1 MSFYINLDQ
10 ILNNIASNISKKE
23 TVTELTSDEKKKLQE
38 LGITDPSAYKTL
50 MEQIGAENDTE
61 RQQVLEEL
69 EKLIKRIQELAPE
82 AYDKNIAELI
92 SKAGNVKNVQELF
105 TLFTDKITILENEK
119 LKDPDVKTIERLALK
134 NQSYSEQMST
144 DDYNELINILS
155 RHSDW
160 GVKTEQ
166 AGNGTT
172 SVSFNCSGKSYTFSI
187 NQDIDTSKINDI
199 NSNPDKQRVL
209 AFEAIIKDFAL
220 GKLRWSDLEE
230 ALAPYGFTKAQ
241 LMTSEKYDWRN
252 NGYLLTLNYGGKQYS
267 FNCNIDGSVDGTNDK
282 HEGNITYNE
291 IEHTDLYRAGFTSE
305 EIKKY
310 FVEAFVV
317 DGKVQFYTKNET
329 AWKDL
334 GVTSGNIQELKQA
347 IERPEKITKLVN
359 EVIDSLVTKHTLTA
373 EQEKNLREYADT
385 KKADIS
391 NMYDGAKG
399 NENTFKTNLTS
410 MLEAQITNVIKPP
423 VSDTRTDNNTV
434 TNELSDAQKQ
444 QVTKICDT
452 VATAVGLNNPDK
464 DNLKNL
470 VQTAAADWKD
480 KIDTDFAFEV
490 QKKALE
496 IAQGILKQKNQS
508 SGNNGDLDELI
519 SNFTDS
525 GNHSPAVLSELKK
538 YHDNGDISITI
549 TRDGSSYEVTI
560 TRNGE
565 TLGPELVDEQTLRDA
580 GFTINSGVVDLS
592 ATTQTY
598 INDIEKSE
606 ALLEICRGFMTNGVS
621 INDNNK
627 GKLTFKQTM
636 DVYSQVKADTSYT
649 KSYTNLDTFKDTIS
663 KIANE
668 YAVASIQAGT
678 RTEKDATAEQ
688 IDEAV
693 KNLTSWGGQSS
704 YNLEG
709 ILPATTDDRHDSYPL
724 TSKDFKELYNNDYIV
739 RLHISMDSSESWED
753 AGKTINRQLNQ
764 LGDIITSALGTT
776 NLFDKDILEIAK
788 NNIIKKYS
796 DTKFN
801 NAINDDD
808 DGTSEYDLE
817 NNLAWR
823 MKNDRSGTG
832 HRVVGTRDDDGSDSW
847 VWGVRFKDIVDDII
861 AEYKRLAGY
870 SA

>member
-1 MSFYINLDQ
+1 MVLKTKLEEIEKEKEQEKQAAQWINDV
-10 ILNNIASNISKKE
+10 IN
-23 TVTELTSDEKKKLQE
+23 
-38 LGITDPSAYKTL
+38 TL
-50 MEQIGAENDTE
+50 AAENNLTPKE
-61 RQQVLEEL
+61 ANEL
-69 EKLIKRIQELAPE
+69 KEYMHGDDVKKQLTDVKGKSENEFKTIV
-82 AYDKNIAELI
+82 KNIAENYI
-92 SKAGNVKNVQELF
+92 NNHF
-105 TLFTDKITILENEK
+105 
-119 LKDPDVKTIERLALK
+119 KTESPK
-134 NQSYSEQMST
+134 ST
-144 DDYNELINILS
+144 D
-155 RHSDW
+155 
-160 GVKTEQ
+160 
-166 AGNGTT
+166 
-172 SVSFNCSGKSYTFSI
+172 
-187 NQDIDTSKINDI
+187 
-199 NSNPDKQRVL
+199 
-209 AFEAIIKDFAL
+209 
-220 GKLRWSDLEE
+220 
-230 ALAPYGFTKAQ
+230 
-241 LMTSEKYDWRN
+241 
-252 NGYLLTLNYGGKQYS
+252 
-267 FNCNIDGSVDGTNDK
+267 
-282 HEGNITYNE
+282 
-291 IEHTDLYRAGFTSE
+291 
-305 EIKKY
+305 
-310 FVEAFVV
+310 
-317 DGKVQFYTKNET
+317 
-329 AWKDL
+329 
-334 GVTSGNIQELKQA
+334 
-347 IERPEKITKLVN
+347 
-359 EVIDSLVTKHTLTA
+359 
-373 EQEKNLREYADT
+373 
-385 KKADIS
+385 
-391 NMYDGAKG
+391 
-399 NENTFKTNLTS
+399 
-410 MLEAQITNVIKPP
+410 
-423 VSDTRTDNNTV
+423 TV
-434 TNELSDAQKQ
+434 TNELSDAQK
-444 QVTKICDT
+444 TKITEICDT
-452 VATAVGLNNPDK
+452 VATAVGLDSADN

-627 GKLTFKQTM
+627 GKLTFEQTM
-636 DVYSQVKADTSYT
+636 DVYSKVKNHDSYQ
-649 KSYTNLDTFKDTIS
+649 KKYNDIETFKKAIS
-663 KIANE
+663 TIANE

-678 RTEKDATAEQ
+678 RTENDATAGQ
-688 IDEAV
+688 IDEAA
-693 KNLTSWGGQSS
+693 KNLTSWGGKPS

-709 ILPATTDDRHDSYPL
+709 ILPATTDDRYDSYPL

-753 AGKTINRQLNQ
+753 AGKTINGQLNQ

-801 NAINDDD
+801 NALNDDD
-808 DGTSEYDLE
+808 DGTNEYDLV